1 MKDIHDNVQEFLST
15 SQSASIY
22 MWSGERLRDI
32 GIDNDI
38 PEEVGLVVNLSFENI
53 EIEIDEDKIIWGE
66 N

>member
-1 MKDIHDNVQEFLST
+1 MKNIHDNVQEFLST

-22 MWSGERLRDI
+22 MWSGKRLRDI